1 MSDHYFRRH
10 QQLQKKEREMPVG
23 FHKTVLKTGEFLLV
37 EFTVTGQEHRNYH
50 FGTEPGFLIESF
62 TLKPVITTSVPDEYR
77 RDIDRVLPYFARFVS
92 MDKALTKSLADH
104 LWYVGVD
111 LNTQQFGNRIDVT
124 GQRFGQE
131 TKTFRWF
138 LKGEY

>member
-1 MSDHYFRRH
+1 MTDYYLRRH
-10 QQLQKKEREMPVG
+10 EKLQKKEREMPLG
-23 FHKTVLKTGEFLLV
+23 FHKNVLRQGEYLLV

-50 FGTEPGFLIESF
+50 FGTETAFLVESF
-62 TLKPVITTSVPDEYR
+62 TLRPVIATSVPLEYR
-77 RDIDRVLPYFARFVS
+77 NNFDSVLKNFARFVS
-92 MDKALTKSLADH
+92 MDKTITKSLDDH
-104 LWYVGVD
+104 LWYVGID

-138 LKGEY
+138 LKGEN